1 MTYEQARKFIEQTT
15 KFGSVLGLVSMN
27 ALMDELGNVQ
37 NTVPIIHIAGTNG
50 KGSVGAYL
58 AAILKEAGLKVGRY
72 CSPAVFHPLECWQYD
87 GRMITEEEYAAIMS
101 QVKEACDIVVSKGI
115 QPTVFEVETAAA
127 FLYFSQMP
135 TDILLLETGLG
146 GETDATN
153 VVKHPLACVFTN
165 ISRDHMQ
172 FLGETLTEIA
182 TVKAGIIKAGAKVFS
197 AKQQPEV
204 EDVLK
209 RYYNI
214 NNSYFRNAQSS
225 MEESMLEKNCF
236 IKKQAE
242 EEATNQVCFHKKHE
256 EWSNFG
262 KQSIVRE
269 NQQEIKFVDEEKL
282 HLISQTAGELVFS
295 YKGVEYTTQLSGS
308 YQMKNAALSIEV
320 AEEMLD
326 ILCIVKTETQMA
338 LQPLKNGNINQ
349 NISKA
354 DTRNNICNQ
363 KASIIRNGIKNTF
376 WPGRFEVL
384 TKDPL
389 CIMDGAHNEDA
400 ACMLLRTLENCFTKS
415 SLVYII
421 GVLADKEHKQ
431 MLKIMQT
438 YANKVYTITP
448 PNARALD
455 AKALAEEAK
464 EFYQD
469 VTACESIEQAVTE
482 SFIYAREH
490 EKSIL
495 AFGSLSYLAE
505 LKDAIYGMISE
516 CRTNTPPL

>member
-15 KFGSVLGLVSMN
+15 RFGSVLGLTSMY
-27 ALMDELGNVQ
+27 ALMEQLGNVQ
-37 NTVPIIHIAGTNG
+37 NTIPTIHIAGTNG

-58 AAILKEAGLKVGRY
+58 ASIFKEAGLKVGRY
-72 CSPAVFHPLECWQYD
+72 CSPAVFSPLECWQYD
-87 GRMITEEEYAAIMS
+87 GRNITKQEYAMMMS

-115 QPTVFEVETAAA
+115 QPTVFEVETALA
-127 FLYFSQMP
+127 FLYFSKMP

-153 VVKHPLACVFTN
+153 VIKNPIACVFTN

-182 TVKAGIIKAGAKVFS
+182 TVKAGIIKQGAYVFS
-197 AKQQPEV
+197 AKQTPEV
-204 EDVLK
+204 EEVLK
-209 RYYNI
+209 QYYLSNI
-214 NNSYFRNAQSS
+214 TCA
-225 MEESMLEKNCF
+225 
-236 IKKQAE
+236 
-242 EEATNQVCFHKKHE
+242 
-256 EWSNFG
+256 
-262 KQSIVRE
+262 
-269 NQQEIKFVDEEKL
+269 DEEKL

-295 YKGVEYTTQLSGS
+295 YKGVEYKTQLSGI
-308 YQMKNAALSIEV
+308 YQMKNAALAIEV
-320 AEEMLD
+320 AEELLD
-326 ILCIVKTETQMA
+326 VLWN
-338 LQPLKNGNINQ
+338 KNAGVIQ
-349 NISKA
+349 
-354 DTRNNICNQ
+354 
-363 KASIIRNGIKNTF
+363 NGIKNAY

-384 TKDPL
+384 TKAPL

-431 MLKIMQT
+431 MLKIMRD
-438 YANKVYTITP
+438 YADHVYTITP

-455 AKALAEEAK
+455 AKILAEEAK

-482 SFIYAREH
+482 AFVYAKEQN
-490 EKSIL
+490 KAII
-495 AFGSLSYLAE
+495 AFGSLSYLSKLRE
-505 LKDAIYGMISE
+505 IVSKE
-516 CRTNTPPL
+516 